1 MMGTGERDMGRMCLG
16 RVRMGLEPLLLP
28 GRGNCMKQLRSDVPG
43 GQEQCGDLRA
53 VPATGKALE
62 RSRWQ

>member
-1 MMGTGERDMGRMCLG
+1 MGTGERDMGRMCLG
-16 RVRMGLEPLLLP
+16 RVRMGWEPLLLP
-28 GRGNCMKQLRSDVPG
+28 GIENCMKQVSSEVPG
-43 GQEQCGDLRA
+43 GQEQRGDLGA